1 MRRNRMGAVAVPA
14 ALVLA
19 LAAGCGSGE
28 ENGSGTEGEDG
39 GLTPVTVG
47 LIPIVDVAPLYLGE
61 SQGFFEEAGIDPT
74 FEMAQGGAA
83 IVAAVVSR
91 DYDFGFSNIV
101 SLMNA
106 QSQGIDLRVVTAGS
120 SSTGEPGADFGSIL
134 VPPGSDIDS
143 VDDLS
148 GRTIAINALQSM
160 NDPLIRDAVERA
172 GGDPDTVEFVEIGH
186 PEMNQALEQGQVD
199 AIWQVEP
206 FHTMA
211 LDAGMVSIYSLYAEA
226 TEDLTVATYFASG
239 ALVDEDPELAAAFR
253 EAVNESFAYAAEHPE
268 ETREVMLDYTTIDPD
283 VVDRLQLPAWPTTVN
298 RDSIDFVTEL
308 AIGDGLFAEEDLDID
323 QLFPPEV
330 Q

>member
-1 MRRNRMGAVAVPA
+1 MT
-14 ALVLA
+14 
-19 LAAGCGSGE
+19 LAAGCGSGDDT
-28 ENGSGTEGEDG
+28 GSGSEDDS

-47 LIPIVDVAPLYLGE
+47 LIPIVDVAPLYLGD
-61 SQGFFEEAGIDPT
+61 SQGFFEDAGLDPT

-106 QSQGIDLRVVTAGS
+106 QSQGIELQVVAAGS

-134 VPPGSDIDS
+134 VPEGSDIDS

-148 GRTIAINALQSM
+148 GHTIAINALQSM

-226 TEDLTVATYFASG
+226 TDDLSVAAYFASG
-239 ALVDEDPELAAAFR
+239 TLLEDDPELAAAFR
-253 EAVNESFAYAAEHPE
+253 EAVNRSFEYATDHPDE
-268 ETREVMLDYTTIDPD
+268 ARTASTRPSTPTSRTGSFCRRGRPPSIATPSTSSPSSRSATVCSRRRTSTSIDCSPRTCSERPD
-283 VVDRLQLPAWPTTVN
+283 RPSLPA
-298 RDSIDFVTEL
+298 R
-308 AIGDGLFAEEDLDID
+308 
-323 QLFPPEV
+323 PERG

>member
-1 MRRNRMGAVAVPA
+1 MT
-14 ALVLA
+14 
-19 LAAGCGSGE
+19 LAAGCGSGDDT
-28 ENGSGTEGEDG
+28 GSGSEDDS

-47 LIPIVDVAPLYLGE
+47 LIPIVDVAPLYLGD
-61 SQGFFEEAGIDPT
+61 SQGFFEDAGLDPT

-106 QSQGIDLRVVTAGS
+106 QSQGIELQVVAAGS

-134 VPPGSDIDS
+134 VPEGSDIDS

-148 GRTIAINALQSM
+148 GHTIAINALQSM

-211 LDAGMVSIYSLYAEA
+211 LDAG
-226 TEDLTVATYFASG
+226 YFASG
-239 ALVDEDPELAAAFR
+239 TLLEDDPELAAAFR
-253 EAVNESFAYAAEHPE
+253 EAVNRSFEYATDHPDE
-268 ETREVMLDYTTIDPD
+268 ARTALLEYTTIDPD
-283 VVDRLQLPAWPTTVN
+283 VADRLVLPAWPTTIN
-298 RDSIDFVTEL
+298 RDSVDFVTEL
-308 AIGDGLFAEEDLDID
+308 TVGDGLFAAEDLDLD
-323 QLFPPEV
+323 RLFPPDV

>member
-1 MRRNRMGAVAVPA
+1 MT
-14 ALVLA
+14 
-19 LAAGCGSGE
+19 LAAGCGSGDDT
-28 ENGSGTEGEDG
+28 GSGSEDDS

-47 LIPIVDVAPLYLGE
+47 LIPIVDVAPLYLGD
-61 SQGFFEEAGIDPT
+61 SQGFFEDAGLDPT

-106 QSQGIDLRVVTAGS
+106 QSQGIELQVVAAGS
-120 SSTGEPGADFGSIL
+120 SSTGEPGADFGSLL
-134 VPPGSDIDS
+134 VPEGSDIDS

-148 GRTIAINALQSM
+148 GHTIAINALQSM

-226 TEDLTVATYFASG
+226 TDDLSVAAYFASG
-239 ALVDEDPELAAAFR
+239 TLLEDDPELAAAFR
-253 EAVNESFAYAAEHPE
+253 EAVNRSFEYATDHPDE
-268 ETREVMLDYTTIDPD
+268 ARTALLEYTTIDPD
-283 VVDRLQLPAWPTTVN
+283 VADRLVLPAWPTTIN
-298 RDSIDFVTEL
+298 RDSVDFVTEL
-308 AIGDGLFAEEDLDID
+308 TVGDGLFAAEDLDLD
-323 QLFPPEV
+323 RLFPPDV

>member
-1 MRRNRMGAVAVPA
+1 MT
-14 ALVLA
+14 
-19 LAAGCGSGE
+19 LAAGCGSGDDT
-28 ENGSGTEGEDG
+28 GSGSEDDS

-47 LIPIVDVAPLYLGE
+47 LIPIVDVAPLYLGD
-61 SQGFFEEAGIDPT
+61 SQGFFEDAGLDPT

-106 QSQGIDLRVVTAGS
+106 QSQGIELQVVAAGS

-134 VPPGSDIDS
+134 VPEGSDIDS

-148 GRTIAINALQSM
+148 GHTIAINALQSM

-211 LDAGMVSIYSLYAEA
+211 LD
-226 TEDLTVATYFASG
+226 
-239 ALVDEDPELAAAFR
+239 DPELAAAFR
-253 EAVNESFAYAAEHPE
+253 EAVNRSFEYATDHPDE
-268 ETREVMLDYTTIDPD
+268 ARTALLEYTTIDPD
-283 VVDRLQLPAWPTTVN
+283 VADRLVLPAWPTTIN
-298 RDSIDFVTEL
+298 RDSVDFVTEL
-308 AIGDGLFAEEDLDID
+308 TVGDGLFAAEDLDLD
-323 QLFPPEV
+323 RLFPPDV